1 MVEAKDVDHCRVR
14 VLLNGLKPLEMKM
27 DISLPS
33 GDEIPVELKY
43 EKLEKHCFHCF
54 ALSHEKKDCPLLPP
68 ALRSSS
74 SHLGVTQLNTLD
86 RLEANRRRLEDR
98 RPPRQLSLSR
108 DREWRRE
115 PSHSLHRSSDKT
127 YVSDYIRRDYR
138 KNYDSQGCYERDRTS
153 LARRTDDYSLS
164 RSENQRNHTARP
176 PPGHPPPPTWRPVT
190 MAGNLKTPT
199 QSIQSQVS
207 HTPSPRPLREVML
220 PPGNATARNTGDH
233 EPHSR
238 ERRSAL
244 ERISVPGHDTDRT
257 EAQHEKV
264 SSTKSPGSQQHGT
277 EERRSALERL
287 TSPITPGHGVIDS
300 QQMHDPYHET
310 PDVLAPGASDRRP
323 ARERLSGQPT
333 RVPLLHNGV
342 ANLDSGRLQEVNIQY
357 LEDTLPPVSGGLS
370 LGSSSRAQTFNFG
383 TVNEALHGNSPIRSL
398 SEDRLHVALRLG
410 PVFSDPDEH
419 SVPGNSQAPLRSA
432 RIALIAAKAAKAA
445 GKKKVSSLATKT
457 TSRKRGNQ
465 SPLPGISLKKR
476 RVTKSSPKR
485 RSKVAGSKENA
496 VAQSN
501 LTNTQPRAILIP
513 ATSKRGTDFQTVPS
527 SLP

>member
-1 MVEAKDVDHCRVR
+1 
-14 VLLNGLKPLEMKM
+14 
-27 DISLPS
+27 
-33 GDEIPVELKY
+33 
-43 EKLEKHCFHCF
+43 
-54 ALSHEKKDCPLLPP
+54 
-68 ALRSSS
+68 
-74 SHLGVTQLNTLD
+74 
-86 RLEANRRRLEDR
+86 
-98 RPPRQLSLSR
+98 
-108 DREWRRE
+108 
-115 PSHSLHRSSDKT
+115 
-127 YVSDYIRRDYR
+127 
-138 KNYDSQGCYERDRTS
+138 
-153 LARRTDDYSLS
+153 
-164 RSENQRNHTARP
+164 
-176 PPGHPPPPTWRPVT
+176 
-190 MAGNLKTPT
+190 
-199 QSIQSQVS
+199 
-207 HTPSPRPLREVML
+207 
-220 PPGNATARNTGDH
+220 
-233 EPHSR
+233 
-238 ERRSAL
+238 
-244 ERISVPGHDTDRT
+244 
-257 EAQHEKV
+257 
-264 SSTKSPGSQQHGT
+264 
-277 EERRSALERL
+277 
-287 TSPITPGHGVIDS
+287 
-300 QQMHDPYHET
+300 MHDPYHET
-310 PDVLAPGASDRRP
+310 PDVLAPGAGDRRP

-398 SEDRLHVALRLG
+398 SEDRLHVALGLG

>member
-1 MVEAKDVDHCRVR
+1 MEDFSIPLIDIPRLSLSSPLSNMEHLE
-14 VLLNGLKPLEMKM
+14 VLLLSPVDCFDYYLALEGFGL
-27 DISLPS
+27 ISS
-33 GDEIPVELKY
+33 
-43 EKLEKHCFHCF
+43 
-54 ALSHEKKDCPLLPP
+54 
-68 ALRSSS
+68 R
-74 SHLGVTQLNTLD
+74 VTQLNTLD
-86 RLEANRRRLEDR
+86 RAEANRRRLEDR

-383 TVNEALHGNSPIRSL
+383 ASTFCKNCS
-398 SEDRLHVALRLG
+398 
-410 PVFSDPDEH
+410 H
-419 SVPGNSQAPLRSA
+419 SSQ
-432 RIALIAAKAAKAA
+432 
-445 GKKKVSSLATKT
+445 
-457 TSRKRGNQ
+457 
-465 SPLPGISLKKR
+465 
-476 RVTKSSPKR
+476 
-485 RSKVAGSKENA
+485 GS
-496 VAQSN
+496 QSN
-501 LTNTQPRAILIP
+501 WKKESLQPCNENNFEEER
-513 ATSKRGTDFQTVPS
+513 
-527 SLP
+527 

>member
-1 MVEAKDVDHCRVR
+1 MSHRYSRAEKGKGLAEHSKPRRKLPVRIPAEGNVARLEDFNLTLIGRVTNLAAQNTRALVDFFLHHWHVVGTITGRDLGPNLVQFNFESEQDLQSVLTKAPYHFKRWMLLLERWKPVVSDSFPAMIPFWIKVHGIPLHYWSLITLDTIGSELGVVEAKDVDHCRVR

-153 LARRTDDYSLS
+153 LARRADDYSLS

-207 HTPSPRPLREVML
+207 HTPSPRPLREVLL

-233 EPHSR
+233 EPHSG
-238 ERRSAL
+238 ERRSAF

-264 SSTKSPGSQQHGT
+264 SSTKSLGSQQHGT

-287 TSPITPGHGVIDS
+287 T
-300 QQMHDPYHET
+300 
-310 PDVLAPGASDRRP
+310 
-323 ARERLSGQPT
+323 
-333 RVPLLHNGV
+333 
-342 ANLDSGRLQEVNIQY
+342 
-357 LEDTLPPVSGGLS
+357 
-370 LGSSSRAQTFNFG
+370 
-383 TVNEALHGNSPIRSL
+383 
-398 SEDRLHVALRLG
+398 
-410 PVFSDPDEH
+410 
-419 SVPGNSQAPLRSA
+419 
-432 RIALIAAKAAKAA
+432 
-445 GKKKVSSLATKT
+445 
-457 TSRKRGNQ
+457 
-465 SPLPGISLKKR
+465 
-476 RVTKSSPKR
+476 
-485 RSKVAGSKENA
+485 
-496 VAQSN
+496 
-501 LTNTQPRAILIP
+501 
-513 ATSKRGTDFQTVPS
+513 
-527 SLP
+527 

>member
-1 MVEAKDVDHCRVR
+1 MWITAT
-14 VLLNGLKPLEMKM
+14 
-27 DISLPS
+27 
-33 GDEIPVELKY
+33 
-43 EKLEKHCFHCF
+43 
-54 ALSHEKKDCPLLPP
+54 LSHEKKDCPLLPP

-300 QQMHDPYHET
+300 QQMHDPTMRPQMYLLWRKC
-310 PDVLAPGASDRRP
+310 DAASRTSIGSTNTSSSSPQR
-323 ARERLSGQPT
+323 SGQ
-333 RVPLLHNGV
+333 
-342 ANLDSGRLQEVNIQY
+342 SG
-357 LEDTLPPVSGGLS
+357 
-370 LGSSSRAQTFNFG
+370 LGSPSGSK
-383 TVNEALHGNSPIRSL
+383 
-398 SEDRLHVALRLG
+398 
-410 PVFSDPDEH
+410 H
-419 SVPGNSQAPLRSA
+419 SVPGRHSPTCLW
-432 RIALIAAKAAKAA
+432 
-445 GKKKVSSLATKT
+445 GSL
-457 TSRKRGNQ
+457 SR
-465 SPLPGISLKKR
+465 LKLE
-476 RVTKSSPKR
+476 
-485 RSKVAGSKENA
+485 GSN
-496 VAQSN
+496 
-501 LTNTQPRAILIP
+501 
-513 ATSKRGTDFQTVPS
+513 FQ
-527 SLP
+527 LWYC

>member
-1 MVEAKDVDHCRVR
+1 
-14 VLLNGLKPLEMKM
+14 
-27 DISLPS
+27 
-33 GDEIPVELKY
+33 
-43 EKLEKHCFHCF
+43 
-54 ALSHEKKDCPLLPP
+54 
-68 ALRSSS
+68 
-74 SHLGVTQLNTLD
+74 
-86 RLEANRRRLEDR
+86 
-98 RPPRQLSLSR
+98 
-108 DREWRRE
+108 
-115 PSHSLHRSSDKT
+115 
-127 YVSDYIRRDYR
+127 
-138 KNYDSQGCYERDRTS
+138 
-153 LARRTDDYSLS
+153 
-164 RSENQRNHTARP
+164 
-176 PPGHPPPPTWRPVT
+176 
-190 MAGNLKTPT
+190 
-199 QSIQSQVS
+199 QVS

-233 EPHSR
+233 EPHSG

-257 EAQHEKV
+257 EAQHEK
-264 SSTKSPGSQQHGT
+264 
-277 EERRSALERL
+277 
-287 TSPITPGHGVIDS
+287 
-300 QQMHDPYHET
+300 T
-310 PDVLAPGASDRRP
+310 PDVLAPGAGDRRP

-342 ANLDSGRLQEVNIQY
+342 ANLDSGRLQEMNIQY

-432 RIALIAAKAAKAA
+432 RIALIAAKAA

-485 RSKVAGSKENA
+485 R
-496 VAQSN
+496 
-501 LTNTQPRAILIP
+501 
-513 ATSKRGTDFQTVPS
+513 
-527 SLP
+527 

>member
-1 MVEAKDVDHCRVR
+1 
-14 VLLNGLKPLEMKM
+14 MKM

-108 DREWRRE
+108 DKEWRRE

-244 ERISVPGHDTDRT
+244 ERISVP
-257 EAQHEKV
+257 
-264 SSTKSPGSQQHGT
+264 
-277 EERRSALERL
+277 
-287 TSPITPGHGVIDS
+287 
-300 QQMHDPYHET
+300 
-310 PDVLAPGASDRRP
+310 
-323 ARERLSGQPT
+323 ERLSGQPT

-410 PVFSDPDEH
+410 PVFSDLDEH
-419 SVPGNSQAPLRSA
+419 SVPGNSQAPL
-432 RIALIAAKAAKAA
+432 L
-445 GKKKVSSLATKT
+445 SSLATKT

-476 RVTKSSPKR
+476 RVTKS
-485 RSKVAGSKENA
+485 
-496 VAQSN
+496 
-501 LTNTQPRAILIP
+501 
-513 ATSKRGTDFQTVPS
+513 
-527 SLP
+527 